1 MKHQLLIM
9 LGATVFAAAPVFA
22 QDIEY
27 EGVNY
32 SVIEGTEVLAKG
44 FSGDSNQNLVIPAT
58 FTVDGTEYTVVSIG
72 DEAFKTAG
80 IRSLELPETLRSI
93 GKSAFAFN
101 MFMKQCNL
109 PESLKSVGDNAFQ
122 RCWSATFSPKGIEH
136 IGAGAFWECSKI
148 AEVII
153 PANAEIGD
161 NAFMYCDGVKTLVLE
176 GAPASIGS
184 CSLSFNSLQ
193 EFTVKCA
200 TPPAFVPEDVFTY
213 GDNET
218 RDYEWTLDLA
228 DVALKVPIGA
238 TETYKT
244 DRNWS
249 VFTNISEYEPDVI
262 TEFTVAPLTYKVLA
276 DNNVSAKAFDGSVTE
291 FDIPSTVDFAGQTFN
306 IVEIADNSFANS
318 AIEKISI
325 PGSIKT
331 IGANAFDN
339 CASLSSLSLSEG
351 LENIQQRAFS
361 ATALTEVVIPAGV
374 KEIGYAAFNRCWSLS
389 SLTLPE
395 GITVN
400 KLAFLN
406 CALQKIVLNGTPAE
420 LEEQSMLSLDLRQ
433 IVFHTDVVPEMS
445 PATTWLIAG
454 DKFNDQVVLLVD
466 TENDMAQKFRAN
478 PAWNVFKAIYPI
490 GTQYNENAQYLPRMR
505 FPMWQN

>member
-9 LGATVFAAAPVFA
+9 LGATVLAAAPVFA

-161 NAFMYCDGVKTLVLE
+161 NAFMYCDGVKTLVL
-176 GAPASIGS
+176 
-184 CSLSFNSLQ
+184 
-193 EFTVKCA
+193 
-200 TPPAFVPEDVFTY
+200 
-213 GDNET
+213 
-218 RDYEWTLDLA
+218 
-228 DVALKVPIGA
+228 
-238 TETYKT
+238 
-244 DRNWS
+244 
-249 VFTNISEYEPDVI
+249 
-262 TEFTVAPLTYKVLA
+262 
-276 DNNVSAKAFDGSVTE
+276 
-291 FDIPSTVDFAGQTFN
+291 
-306 IVEIADNSFANS
+306 
-318 AIEKISI
+318 
-325 PGSIKT
+325 
-331 IGANAFDN
+331 
-339 CASLSSLSLSEG
+339 
-351 LENIQQRAFS
+351 
-361 ATALTEVVIPAGV
+361 
-374 KEIGYAAFNRCWSLS
+374 
-389 SLTLPE
+389 
-395 GITVN
+395 
-400 KLAFLN
+400 
-406 CALQKIVLNGTPAE
+406 
-420 LEEQSMLSLDLRQ
+420 
-433 IVFHTDVVPEMS
+433 
-445 PATTWLIAG
+445 
-454 DKFNDQVVLLVD
+454 
-466 TENDMAQKFRAN
+466 
-478 PAWNVFKAIYPI
+478 
-490 GTQYNENAQYLPRMR
+490 
-505 FPMWQN
+505 